1 MKSPFSR
8 LFVFLFSRF
17 LILSSA
23 ASFFITQTHAQV
35 VDIPDPNLEQ
45 AIREALRLPNH
56 TPIVKKD
63 MEELVLLPGEVAWRR
78 GITDLTGLEYAT
90 NLEGLSLR
98 FNQISDLTPITNL
111 INLRTVM
118 LNENPITD
126 LTPLS
131 GLINLRRLGL
141 TGCMHITDISP
152 LKNLVNL
159 RYLFIQN
166 TLINDFT
173 PIQHLNLIEFEHD
186 QVCDIPPQL
195 PSARERIES
204 RSFPSIFQAW
214 APILGLDHL
223 TWEQRRALHDLH
235 WSSGL
240 ATDWDTTVT
249 EPYEGLATSLT
260 IDLADS
266 QDIRRRLLAQNP
278 NMIFIRGM
286 SIVTAHDYQ
295 LPLDSSL
302 WLRDLSGEI
311 VRTPDGTPVV
321 NFLKPEV
328 QDLLVRRI
336 IAYDRCGVLDGVF
349 FDNIGDQGLKWRR
362 YYPPE
367 TTDEDIIQALLNIFR
382 NARKHVRD
390 DFLIIINTNAAKP
403 THFAEHL
410 NGIFM
415 ETGKDYPGGYSLPW
429 LIEVEDSLDWA
440 EKHLREP
447 RVNCLEGEG
456 ISIEPPDSTNNLRWM
471 RLFTTMSLTHSDG
484 YVIYTDGRRGL
495 EGSGD
500 HDHIWYD
507 FWDADLGR
515 PVGPKAQ
522 HHQNTDGLFIR
533 EFTNGWAV
541 YNRSGTSQQIT
552 LPIPTTP
559 VSDRGNNA
567 ASQTHLLPD
576 LDGEIYLKAKNP
588 ADVNGD
594 WEVNVLDLVQV
605 ANGLGQS
612 TPDPNGDGV
621 VNILDLVF
629 VAQQFSE

>member
-1 MKSPFSR
+1 MKQNHATTL
-8 LFVFLFSRF
+8 LFYLLIVTNVF
-17 LILSSA
+17 
-23 ASFFITQTHAQV
+23 AQV
-35 VDIPDPNLEQ
+35 IEVPDPNLER
-45 AIREALRLPNH
+45 AIREELNLPNH
-56 TPIVKKD
+56 TPITKQD
-63 MEELVLLPGEVAWRR
+63 MQQLTRLPGEVAWNR

-98 FNQISDLTPITNL
+98 FNQISDLTPVANL
-111 INLRTVM
+111 INLRGLM

-152 LKNLVNL
+152 LQNLVNL
-159 RYLFIQN
+159 RHLFIQN

-195 PSARERIES
+195 PSARERIGN
-204 RSFPSIFQAW
+204 RNFPSIFQAW

-278 NMIFIRGM
+278 NMVFIRGM

-295 LPLDSSL
+295 LPLDSSF
-302 WLRDLSGEI
+302 WLRDPSGEI
-311 VRTPDGTPVV
+311 VRTLDGTPVV

-390 DFLIIINTNAAKP
+390 DFLIIINTNTAKP
-403 THFAEHL
+403 TPFAAYL

-415 ETGKDYPGGYSLPW
+415 ETGKDYPGGYSRSW
-429 LIEVEDSLDWA
+429 LMELEDTLSWA
-440 EKHLREP
+440 EQNLREP
-447 RVNCLEGEG
+447 RINCLEGEG
-456 ISIEPPDSTNNLRWM
+456 MSIEPPDAPNNLRWM
-471 RLFTTMSLTHSDG
+471 RLFTTMSLTLSDG
-484 YVIYTDGRRGL
+484 YVLYTTGYRDLKNLGIPGY
-495 EGSGD
+495 D
-500 HDHIWYD
+500 HDHGHLWHD
-507 FWDADLGR
+507 FWDADLGS
-515 PVGPKAQ
+515 PVGAKGQ
-522 HHQNTDGLFIR
+522 LYQNIDGLFIR
-533 EFTNGWAV
+533 EFTSGWAV
-541 YNRSGTSQQIT
+541 YNRSGNVQTVT
-552 LPIPTTP
+552 LPRYTTA
-559 VSDRGNNA
+559 VGNNKLR
-567 ASQTHLLPD
+567 SLTHLLPD
-576 LDGEIYLKAKNP
+576 LDGEIYLKVGVP
-588 ADVNGD
+588 IDLNGD
-594 WEVNVLDLVQV
+594 SVVNVLDLILVSQ
-605 ANGLGQS
+605 AFGTTNG
-612 TPDPNGDGV
+612 DINGDGTT
-621 VNILDLVF
+621 NILDLIL
-629 VAQQFSE
+629 VARQFSE